1 MIKKLAYFFSSLL
14 ITIFLAGCSSSEKN
28 LDTAEGLFES
38 AQEYEKND
46 RFEEATR
53 RYQEVKSKFPYSK
66 LSVEADLAL
75 ADVFY
80 KKESFAEAQIAY
92 QAFRELHPRHAR
104 SDYVLFQIGMSYF
117 KQLPSTID
125 RDLSLAPNAIQ
136 TFDEFMRIFPQSQY
150 REEALKNKN
159 QALSW
164 LAEKEKYIADFYFKR
179 SFFESALNRYEG
191 LIKKYPTSD
200 LVAAALSQAVISS
213 HKSGDLEKRKEL
225 LNQLQTQFPNSGE
238 LEAALSGIKQ

>member
-1 MIKKLAYFFSSLL
+1 MNKKLSLL
-14 ITIFLAGCSSSEKN
+14 ILSSILLAFGAGCSSSEKN
-28 LDTAEGLFES
+28 LDTAEGMFES
-38 AQEYEKND
+38 AREYEKND
-46 RFEEATR
+46 RFEEASR

-66 LSVEADLAL
+66 LAIEADLAL

-80 KKESFAEAQIAY
+80 KRESFAEAQIAY
-92 QAFRELHPRHAR
+92 QAFRELHPRHSR

-136 TFDEFMRIFPQSQY
+136 RFDEFVKLFPQSTF
-150 REEALKNKN
+150 REEAQKNRA

-179 SFFESALNRYEG
+179 AFYESALNRYEG

-200 LVAAALSQAVISS
+200 LVAASLSQAVISS
-213 HKSGDLEKRKEL
+213 HRSGDLEKRKEL
-225 LNQLQTQFPNSGE
+225 LGQLQTKFPNSPE
-238 LEAALSGIKQ
+238 LETALAGINQ